1 METRPMPSWAIVVMC
16 TLLFGAASVM
26 AWQSVALAADGAYQ
40 LVLVVGSGDVWGL
53 DARILAAW
61 THQAAVVLALR
72 AGVTDTQL
80 LSILLGVGQL
90 LVPAVAWSVAV
101 VLSRGD
107 RLVCAAVAMIAALN
121 AGTTWFVS
129 VSEIVLAV
137 PLTTLVAVL
146 LWRPGTW
153 RARDIG
159 IAVVASAVLVA
170 SYETAVLTGA
180 VLMAWAAWRAT
191 RAPTRTERIA
201 CATVATLSLAS
212 VVVALSGTRSGANP
226 THSQSLLYYVV
237 SLEPWPFYAALAGI
251 ATVIAPL
258 GWSTGRLRG
267 LLLALGCGALAIAIL
282 GLEPS
287 AVTAFQARGGA
298 AITGFMLEL
307 FLLWRWIAARAASGP
322 AVGEPPSRL
331 LVAIP
336 VVAVVAM
343 VTVNVG
349 PVSRWARSL
358 DAFRDGVNAS
368 AGVTDVADVLPPDR
382 GEVRWGWTSTSLSLL
397 VRGEPSAGVLVDPN
411 PSIVPFA
418 PGAAREQIPD
428 EYTWRG

>member
-16 TLLFGAASVM
+16 ALLVGAASVM

-61 THQAAVVLALR
+61 THQAAVVFALK

-80 LSILLGVGQL
+80 LSFLLGVGQL
-90 LVPAVAWSVAV
+90 LVPAVAWSLAI
-101 VLSRGD
+101 VLSRRD
-107 RLVCAAVAMIAALN
+107 RLVCGAVAMIAGLN
-121 AGTTWFVS
+121 AGATWFIS

-146 LWRPGTW
+146 LWRPVAW
-153 RARDIG
+153 RARDVG
-159 IAVVASAVLVA
+159 IALTASAVLVA

-180 VLMAWAAWRAT
+180 ILMAWAAWRAT
-191 RAPTRTERIA
+191 RAPRAERFA
-201 CATVATLSLAS
+201 CASIATLSLAS

-226 THSQSLLYYVV
+226 THSQSLLYSVV
-237 SLEPWPFYAALAGI
+237 SLEPWPFYAAFAGI
-251 ATVIAPL
+251 ATVIAAL
-258 GWSTGRLRG
+258 GWSRG
-267 LLLALGCGALAIAIL
+267 CSRGVMLAFGCGALAIAIL

-298 AITGFMLEL
+298 AITSFVLEL
-307 FLLWRWIAARAASGP
+307 FLFWRWIAARADSGP
-322 AVGEPPSRL
+322 AVGGSPSRL
-331 LVAIP
+331 LVVIP
-336 VVAVVAM
+336 VAAVVAM
-343 VTVNVG
+343 VAANVG

-358 DAFRDGVNAS
+358 DAFRDEVNNS
-368 AGVTDVADVLPPDR
+368 KGVTNVADALPPGR
-382 GEVRWGWTSTSLSLL
+382 GEVRWGWTSASLSLL

-428 EYTWRG
+428 KYNWSG